1 MKNKVFIFLVIFA
14 LTSFSQINSDVI
26 SFSLGNLPSANFG
39 LNYQHKLRD
48 KNTIGVCVESSL
60 QQEPDQSTDFIIDY
74 CHYFKKAFD
83 GLSIFPLS
91 GVSFQLANR
100 TELPL
105 MAGMSYRWA
114 FPIKLTLSA
123 GGAFG
128 AVFRFNNWQY
138 ENTAF
143 RFRGLIDIG
152 YLFGE

>member
-1 MKNKVFIFLVIFA
+1 M
-14 LTSFSQINSDVI
+14 I
-26 SFSLGNLPSANFG
+26 SFSFGNLPGANFG

-48 KNTIGVCVESSL
+48 KNTIGVYAGSSL

-74 CHYFKKAFD
+74 CHYFKKAFE
-83 GLSIFPLS
+83 GLSIFPLT

-105 MAGMSYRWA
+105 MAGMSFCWA

-128 AVFRFNNWQY
+128 AVFRFNNWHY

-143 RFRGLIDIG
+143 RFRGLFDIG